1 MCIGPWRPEREG
13 IGNSSAG
20 QESQPTV
27 GREANFPGRLNCYAL
42 SDIIRSFTNFV
53 FMVHYGHQSVFK
65 NAIPQEEMP
74 MKKILMLG
82 TGGTIACK
90 RGESGLK
97 PLLTSDELLSY
108 VPGVKE
114 FCQVDS
120 LQVLN
125 IDSTNMQPCHWL
137 SMAEAVEHNYEQYD
151 GFVICHG
158 TDTMAYTAAAL
169 SYLIQNSLKPIVVT
183 GAQRPI
189 DMENTDARTNL
200 FDSLLFASDD
210 RAHGVNIVFDGKA
223 IAGTRG
229 KKERTKSYNAFSS
242 INFPYIAAIQE
253 GQVIFYLEDGS
264 GTGRQVQFYHHLNP
278 RVALIK
284 LIPSMGADVLD
295 YLADHYDAVI
305 IESFGVGGLPS
316 YASGDFY
323 NAVRNWISMGKTVVM
338 ATQVTNEGS
347 NMAVY
352 EVGHTIKK
360 EFGLLEAYDMTLE
373 ATVTKLMWILGQ
385 TNDPEEIRGLFYKT
399 VNRDIL
405 WRGQV

>member
-1 MCIGPWRPEREG
+1 
-13 IGNSSAG
+13 
-20 QESQPTV
+20 
-27 GREANFPGRLNCYAL
+27 
-42 SDIIRSFTNFV
+42 
-53 FMVHYGHQSVFK
+53 
-65 NAIPQEEMP
+65 
-74 MKKILMLG
+74 MKKILMIG

-97 PLLTSDELLSY
+97 PLLTSEELLSY
-108 VPGVKE
+108 VPAARE
-114 FCQVDS
+114 FCQADS

-137 SMAEAVEHNYEQYD
+137 SMAKAVEDNYEKYD

-169 SYLIQNSLKPIVVT
+169 SYLIQDSAKPVVVT
-183 GAQRPI
+183 GAQKPI

-200 FDSLLFASDD
+200 FDSLLFASDE

-242 INFPYIAAIQE
+242 INFPYIAAIQD
-253 GQVIFYLEDGS
+253 GHVIFYLEDNG
-264 GTGRQVQFYHHLNP
+264 GADWKVLFFHTLNP

-284 LIPSMGADVLD
+284 LIPSMGADILD
-295 YLADHYDAVI
+295 YLADRYDAVI

-316 YASGDFY
+316 YESGDFY
-323 NAVRNWISMGKTVVM
+323 NAVRKWISLGKTVVM

-347 NMAVY
+347 NMSVY

-385 TNDPEEIRGLFYKT
+385 TSHSQEIRKLFYQT
-399 VNRDIL
+399 INRDIL
-405 WRGQV
+405 WRG